1 MRRVAATAA
10 TRTRTNK
17 AAATPNGKRPNG
29 TIATQAAAP
38 TGGWHDVPAG
48 AEVVFWALYRL
59 LGGLRGL
66 VVAQS
71 VAAAVAFAALA
82 IGLRRQDRDGA
93 AVAIA
98 VVVLIGA
105 IPAVVVVG
113 VQLF

>member
-1 MRRVAATAA
+1 MNSSYCAFGPVGMLATA
-10 TRTRTNK
+10 
-17 AAATPNGKRPNG
+17 GYG
-29 TIATQAAAP
+29 FWAAAP

-82 IGLRRQDRDGA
+82 VGLRREDRDGA

-113 VQLF
+113 VQL